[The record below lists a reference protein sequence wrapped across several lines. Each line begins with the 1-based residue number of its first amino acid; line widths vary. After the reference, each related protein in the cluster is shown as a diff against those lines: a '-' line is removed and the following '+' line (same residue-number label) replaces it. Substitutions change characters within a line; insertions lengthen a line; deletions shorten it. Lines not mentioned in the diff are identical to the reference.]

1 MRSKTPSGVLV
12 LLSSFI
18 NIVIII
24 PTKITKII
32 TIKSISLHNSWGA
45 NICDTNVSVC
55 LEKWAGPNA
64 GITSFDNIGLAMLT
78 VFQVTN
84 KINYLNTDN
93 CFPLQCVTMEN
104 WVPIL
109 YAVRTF

>member
-32 TIKSISLHNSWGA
+32 LISIFNIVFIIIIIIIIIWLIISKIVTKIKRQLCLSSLLSTIVL
-45 NICDTNVSVC
+45 V
-55 LEKWAGPNA
+55 
-64 GITSFDNIGLAMLT
+64 LAHYHHPPH
-78 VFQVTN
+78 Q
-84 KINYLNTDN
+84 NY
-93 CFPLQCVTMEN
+93 PHH
-104 WVPIL
+104 
-109 YAVRTF
+109 R

>member
-1 MRSKTPSGVLV
+1 MITE
-12 LLSSFI
+12 LL
-18 NIVIII
+18 
-24 PTKITKII
+24 
-32 TIKSISLHNSWGA
+32 LRWGA

-84 KINYLNTDN
+84 KIKYK
-93 CFPLQCVTMEN
+93 EK
-104 WVPIL
+104 IL
-109 YAVRTF
+109 TIVFLCSVSQWRTGSQFYMR